1 MMRLL
6 FLVAVS
12 LLVAGC
18 ASFQA
23 EHSRTLL
30 MDRAT
35 GETKN
40 CTVGMARNKVAYQK
54 YEECIKTHE
63 AQGYTIWSQY

>member
-1 MMRLL
+1 MRLFL
-6 FLVAVS
+6 FVAVS
-12 LLVAGC
+12 LFVAGC

-35 GETKN
+35 GEMKD
-40 CTVGMARNKVAYQK
+40 CTVGMARNKKAYEK
-54 YEECIKTHE
+54 YEQCIRSYE
-63 AQGYTIWSQY
+63 EQGYTIWNQY